1 MDEHSGT
8 KNIELAIV
16 GGGPAGMSAALVAG
30 RGRIQTVIINEE
42 APRNA
47 VTGASHGFLTQD
59 GKHPTE
65 ILATAKEQL
74 KKYSNV
80 EYIKGVVSDVVR
92 KGDGFYITVENG
104 SALWTE
110 RVILA
115 TGYRD
120 HIDEISLPGIEQ
132 VYGKSVF
139 PCPFCDGWEHRD
151 QKLALFGAGDGLAHY
166 VPLITNWSNDLTV
179 FTNGERLEQEQKDHL
194 LKGSIQ
200 LVEEPVIELL
210 STPNGKLKG
219 VRLASGDMIER
230 ESGFL
235 LDPRERPAN
244 DFAERLG
251 VERESTTWAP
261 YALKADKS
269 GKTEVKGLYVVGD
282 TKNGFTGVA
291 GSVAD
296 GASCVENMVFEG
308 VLERWEQLQTKKEIP

>member
-1 MDEHSGT
+1 MKDHSGIEI
-8 KNIELAIV
+8 IELVIV

-47 VTGASHGFLTQD
+47 VTRASHGFLTQD
-59 GKHPTE
+59 GKHPME

-74 KKYSNV
+74 RKYTNV
-80 EYIKGVVSDVVR
+80 DYIRGVVSDVVR
-92 KGDGFYITVENG
+92 KDDGFHITVENG
-104 SALWTE
+104 PVLSTE

-120 HIDEISLPGIEQ
+120 HIDEIDLPGIEQ

-139 PCPFCDGWEHRD
+139 PCPFCDGWEHMD
-151 QKLALFGAGDGLAHY
+151 QKLALIGAGDGLAHY
-166 VPLITNWSNDLTV
+166 VPLITNWSNDLIV
-179 FTNGERLEQEQKDHL
+179 FTNGEHLEQEQKDHL
-194 LKGSIQ
+194 LKRRIQ
-200 LVEEPVIELL
+200 LIEEPVMELL

-219 VRLASGDMIER
+219 VKLASGDIIER
-230 ESGFL
+230 ECGFL

-251 VERESTTWAP
+251 VDRESTAWAP

-296 GASCVENMVFEG
+296 GASCVENMVFER
-308 VLERWEQLQTKKEIP
+308 VLERWGQPQTE